1 MRDSHN
7 RLRIVCGAF
16 MFAVVGTAT
25 AQQNSTES
33 ESEIHPD
40 EIITVVAHRQARAL
54 SEVAGTVSV
63 LSDAELERN
72 LVFNASDLIRYEMGV
87 ELDDSSN
94 RFGYS
99 GFRIRGVGGNRT
111 AIVVDQVAIAD
122 RFAVGSFSDTGRG
135 LLDLGL
141 ANRVEIL
148 RGPASTLYGSDA
160 LGGVVAVHTLDPDD
174 VLITSERGTRLR
186 LGYGSDADRGYGRVA
201 TAFSSGDHSVLLA
214 GAAKVRHELEAKGSP
229 ETVLDPQDIQ
239 QTGGLLKWNYL
250 SNYGEV
256 QLSFD
261 ALREERETQV
271 RHSLGTGRQASTTA
285 LFGDDE
291 RYEWRSILRIAT
303 DPNAFSERGEWRV
316 FAQQAQTRQNS
327 FEERGLLAE
336 PLSIYRGFRYDYS
349 SYGFAADLESD
360 HQLAGLQ
367 QRLGY
372 GFEWTRAEVWD
383 ERDAW
388 QFNQSTQR
396 TTKTLLGE
404 TFPLRD
410 FPRTEISE
418 LGLYLHDE
426 IRLWQDGPVVSPGL
440 RYEYYDLETQRDVVF
455 SSRYPD
461 TEVTDLTHTAW
472 LPKLGVLWPLNE
484 QAEWFAQYAR
494 GYRAPPFADVNVGL
508 YYPQFRVLAIA
519 NPDLKPERGYTFETG
534 LRWRS
539 NDTRLS
545 LTAYHNRFSDFIDS
559 RAAQGFDP
567 QRQLLIFQSVNRDKV
582 VIEGLELSWHQQ
594 WQRSW
599 SSEVWVDYSRGEDRN
614 TGRDIPSVS
623 PPSMLAEVHYQA
635 PSGAWE
641 SRLILRAQQGQKQL
655 FNADDEA
662 LFAAPGYATVDWLLQ
677 WYPRDQL
684 QLGFGL
690 FNLTDRRYWNNAQV
704 SNYPQDDPIVP
715 ILSAAGRNVRATLN
729 YSF

>member
-1 MRDSHN
+1 MRESHS
-7 RLRIVCGAF
+7 RLRIVCGAL
-16 MFAVVGTAT
+16 MFAVAGTAT
-25 AQQNSTES
+25 AQQNNTES

-63 LSDAELERN
+63 LSDAELERD

-160 LGGVVAVHTLDPDD
+160 LGGVVAVHTLDPED
-174 VLITSERGTRLR
+174 VLTTSDRGTRLR
-186 LGYGSDADRGYGRVA
+186 LGFGSDADRGYGRVA

-214 GAAKVRHELEAKGSP
+214 GAATVRHELEAEGSP
-229 ETVLDPQDIQ
+229 ETALDPQDIQ

-250 SNYGEV
+250 SDYGQV

-261 ALREERETQV
+261 ALREQRETQV

-291 RYEWRSILRIAT
+291 RYEWRSILRLAT
-303 DPNAFSERGEWRV
+303 DPNAFSDRGEWRV
-316 FAQQAQTRQNS
+316 FAQQAQTRQKS
-327 FEERGLLAE
+327 FEERGMLAE

-349 SYGFAADLESD
+349 SYGIAADLETD
-360 HQLAGLQ
+360 VQFAGLQ

-372 GFEWTRAEVWD
+372 GFEWTLAEVWD

-388 QFNQSTQR
+388 QFNQSTQQ

-410 FPRTEISE
+410 FPRSEISE

-440 RYEYYDLETQRDVVF
+440 RYEYYDLETQDDALF

-472 LPKLGVLWPLNE
+472 LPKLGILWPLSE

-539 NDTRLS
+539 SDTRLS

-567 QRQLLIFQSVNRDKV
+567 QRQLLIFQSVNREKV

-599 SSEVWVDYSRGEDRN
+599 SSEVWIDYSRGEDRN
-614 TGRDIPSVS
+614 TGRDIPTVS
-623 PPSMLAEVHYQA
+623 PPSMLAEVNYQA
-635 PSGAWE
+635 PSGVWD

-662 LFAAPGYATVDWLLQ
+662 LFAAPGYATLDWLLQ

-704 SNYPQDDPIVP
+704 SNYPQDDPVVP